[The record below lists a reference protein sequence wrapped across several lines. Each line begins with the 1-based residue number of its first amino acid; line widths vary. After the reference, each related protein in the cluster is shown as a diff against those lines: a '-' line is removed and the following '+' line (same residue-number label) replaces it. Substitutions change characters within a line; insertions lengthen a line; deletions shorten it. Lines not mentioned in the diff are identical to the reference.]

1 MHMNNPTGPVCV
13 FVFAFKIV
21 AAVKGAWK
29 RQIVGLKPVQ
39 LLKIKAAGGV
49 KLATLRPET
58 VVSQPLRRSLKWMWR
73 LRG

>member
-29 RQIVGLKPVQ
+29 RRIVGLKPVESNYHM
-39 LLKIKAAGGV
+39 LMLKY
-49 KLATLRPET
+49 R
-58 VVSQPLRRSLKWMWR
+58 
-73 LRG
+73 